1 MTSFPTVIDL
11 QAERA
16 KRARARTDENGNA
29 SKFEPLRPFT
39 AGDRLVVIAPRIF
52 LQAAVERAVL
62 NTLNHQ

>member
-39 AGDRLVVIAPRIF
+39 AGDRLAVMSLPARG
-52 LQAAVERAVL
+52 AAAGRWW
-62 NTLNHQ
+62 QF